1 MQDIDYVIN
10 NYTKDNIWLFN
21 SAGLFTGNV
30 KYLFLYITNYRPDI
44 FACYISG
51 DQKNVDYIKSLGF
64 NACHFKSKEGV
75 QLLNAAGVYVN
86 EHCKEHYPKE
96 LLNTKI
102 LNLYHGVGLKQ
113 IERKSDN
120 DYLLKRLAKKYI
132 T

>member
-1 MQDIDYVIN
+1 MQDINYVIN

-30 KYLFLYITNYRPDI
+30 KYLFVYISNYRPDI

-86 EHCKEHYPKE
+86 EHCKEHYPNE
-96 LLNTKI
+96 L
-102 LNLYHGVGLKQ
+102 
-113 IERKSDN
+113 
-120 DYLLKRLAKKYI
+120 
-132 T
+132 